1 MKIIFDVFEMEK
13 EVFEEKIVEASF
25 WSNICVKW
33 VQFKKNC
40 ELFNILDIVFNF
52 SDDDSLELVQKG
64 QL

>member
-33 VQFKKNC
+33 V
-40 ELFNILDIVFNF
+40 
-52 SDDDSLELVQKG
+52 
-64 QL
+64 